1 MSEGVGVDAG
11 LGLRRQGAFPSLMSR
26 TDGSASQ
33 GAAAVT
39 LANFEENSPKLRC
52 WERPAIRPK
61 AATSQKAVV
70 PPLPRT
76 TR

>member
-1 MSEGVGVDAG
+1 M
-11 LGLRRQGAFPSLMSR
+11 PSSASGSGCVPGSDLM

-33 GAAAVT
+33 GAAVVT
-39 LANFEENSPKLRC
+39 LANLDENSPKLRC
-52 WERPAIRPK
+52 WDRCVIRPN

-70 PPLPRT
+70 PPLPST